1 MAAAASD
8 RLSVLSDDLLRHIL
22 SFAPAR
28 EAARTT
34 ALSHRWRRPL
44 WLETGAINLDYRSY
58 TTGGGLLIPLQCR
71 AVEDAGHALARHR
84 SHGRVPTKIAVVMRD
99 EPMDEEIVRWACGG
113 DERVEELRLDC
124 KDGAWPPFTSCALF
138 LELCSL
144 PLDSLPFVALR
155 ILDLRGCILE
165 PLNSLSRLDPPRGV
179 AFPCL
184 EALRLRLCIMKLG
197 TLQDMVHAA
206 PKLADLRLESLRFLD
221 RSPSGSPATRWL
233 PLRCPAA
240 SVVAVTNMAT
250 RDTDACS
257 LELDAPC
264 LRRFRYTQ
272 IVPFDA
278 SVSFKSPSPGLERVH
293 LEAHSAASLRSVH
306 FCGGVCHAR
315 SLKLTV
321 YSIADIDGVHLP
333 MFPNLEHLGIE
344 ELCGWCLDSHGAA
357 ANAILNLLRSSPY
370 LNETA
375 DETATIVDF
384 TACKQPSLKGDDEH
398 DDNDCDCCDCELLDV
413 PGLNCSCSVLDCLRN
428 SLRRVV
434 VQFQVRL
441 VKFLA
446 QNGMVLEEVHIDGGS
461 RHDSSCID
469 RKVARWRRAA
479 SRPSLLEEA
488 MICRCCTAAAGP
500 LSPLPASPAQAPAP
514 PPPLWEFPPVREP
527 RWRRARRT
535 DLPVVTPSGR
545 GHPFQPTRPPP
556 ASRNTNYDLM
566 VIGLNYEVPDYDPN
580 I

>member
-344 ELCGWCLDSHGAA
+344 ELCGWPV
-357 ANAILNLLRSSPY
+357 ILVTVSFKPSPTKY
-370 LNETA
+370 SA
-375 DETATIVDF
+375 DYHPNKSPTS
-384 TACKQPSLKGDDEH
+384 P
-398 DDNDCDCCDCELLDV
+398 V
-413 PGLNCSCSVLDCLRN
+413 P
-428 SLRRVV
+428 
-434 VQFQVRL
+434 F
-441 VKFLA
+441 
-446 QNGMVLEEVHIDGGS
+446 H
-461 RHDSSCID
+461 
-469 RKVARWRRAA
+469 
-479 SRPSLLEEA
+479 P
-488 MICRCCTAAAGP
+488 
-500 LSPLPASPAQAPAP
+500 PLPTEANDRTNPRLQAHEEREREISQVATMAMRA
-514 PPPLWEFPPVREP
+514 LYNEIRAMKVREVPAYLKP
-527 RWRRARRT
+527 RLTWSNVKKSTDQAVDRYIEKYIETSSVDPLFHVCFGGMAFSYLVGLPQERRH
-535 DLPVVTPSGR
+535 LEHLEKHG
-545 GHPFQPTRPPP
+545 GH
-556 ASRNTNYDLM
+556 
-566 VIGLNYEVPDYDPN
+566 
-580 I
+580 

>member
-28 EAARTT
+28 EAARAT
-34 ALSHRWRRPL
+34 ALSRRWRRPL

-71 AVEDAGHALARHR
+71 AVEDPSHALARHR
-84 SHGRVPTKIAVVMRD
+84 SRGRVPKKIAVVMRD

-144 PLDSLPFVALR
+144 PPDSLPFVALR
-155 ILDLRGCILE
+155 VLDLRGCMLV
-165 PLNSLSRLDPPRGV
+165 PLDPSSRLDPPRGV

-184 EALRLRLCIMKLG
+184 EALRLRLCIMKLC
-197 TLQDMVHAA
+197 TLQDMIHAA

-221 RSPSGSPATRWL
+221 PSPSGSPATRWL
-233 PLRCPAA
+233 RLRCPAA

-257 LELDAPC
+257 LEVDAPC

-278 SVSFKSPSPGLERVH
+278 SVSFKSPSPGLERVN
-293 LEAHSAASLRSVH
+293 LEVRSAASLRSVH
-306 FCGGVCHAR
+306 FGGGACHAR

-321 YSIADIDGVHLP
+321 YSIADIDGAHLP
-333 MFPNLEHLGIE
+333 MFPNLEHLEIE
-344 ELCGWCLDSHGAA
+344 ELCGWCLGSHGAA
-357 ANAILNLLRSSPY
+357 AYAVLNLLCCCPAIRELRLKFSWRKY
-370 LNETA
+370 LNEAA
-375 DETATIVDF
+375 DDTATMVDF
-384 TACKQPSLKGDDEH
+384 TACKQSSLKGDDEH
-398 DDNDCDCCDCELLDV
+398 DDDDCDCCDRELLDV
-413 PGLNCSCSVLDCLRN
+413 PGLNCSCSALDCLRN

-434 VQFQVRL
+434 VQVDVDALSCFQVRL

-446 QNGMVLEEVHIDGGS
+446 QNAMVLEEVHVDGGS

-469 RKVARWRRAA
+469 RMVARWRSAA
-479 SRPSLLEEA
+479 SRSSLLEEA
-488 MICRCCTAAAGP
+488 RICRCCTAGAGP
-500 LSPLPASPAQAPAP
+500 LSLLPASPAPP
-514 PPPLWEFPPVREP
+514 PPPLWDFP
-527 RWRRARRT
+527 
-535 DLPVVTPSGR
+535 L
-545 GHPFQPTRPPP
+545 
-556 ASRNTNYDLM
+556 
-566 VIGLNYEVPDYDPN
+566 
-580 I
+580 